1 MDAYAKIS
9 IVFLLGYLVIGLWA
23 GRKTKSV
30 EDHMVMSRSA
40 PGYLITGTLIAS
52 NLSSVT
58 FTGFTATVI
67 TMGPLAM
74 ISQFGASVTG
84 SLFLGLYAGRYLYR
98 MKLMTVPDFFSKRY
112 PGRGPQIASSIIV
125 LISMTAYMIT
135 VILGTT
141 VVFTS
146 LFGWSNQIALITILT
161 IITAFT
167 VVGGM
172 RSVVVTDA
180 AMFVVFLIA
189 ALIIG
194 PSVVIKSGGLSAA
207 IEGAKES
214 FPYIF
219 AWHGNMPKLNGFM
232 TIIEMSLLSFLL
244 VLGAPHLISRVNI
257 AKSERELAKGMIY
270 LGFFLPFLIICLL
283 YPFSFFP
290 LLKTGVEPVKAY
302 VWVCKNLVPTF
313 LGSVGLAGVVAAAV
327 STSTSLHQQASATL
341 SSAIIKDI
349 FFPNMND
356 KTLLTVSRLSV
367 IVITVI
373 VYFGS
378 LSPKIGAA
386 TIMYAFLFATA
397 AFSAWVPAI
406 YLGLLWKKATT
417 AGATWSM
424 FLTMPLIILVSIAR
438 SKGIV
443 PAWLPTNLVGL
454 VFSMTTMIVISLMTT
469 QENSKEIYEEIHKA
483 V

>member
-1 MDAYAKIS
+1 MDMYAMIS
-9 IVFLLGYLVIGLWA
+9 VAFLLGYLFIGLWA

-40 PGYLITGTLIAS
+40 PAFLIAGTLIAS

-58 FTGFTATVI
+58 FTGFTATVA
-67 TMGPLAM
+67 TMGPLAI

-98 MKLMTVPDFFSKRY
+98 MKLMTVPDFFSTRY

-125 LISMTAYMIT
+125 LVSMTAYMIT
-135 VILGTT
+135 VMLGTT
-141 VVFTS
+141 VVFSS
-146 LFGWSNQIALITILT
+146 LFGWSNQISLITILV
-161 IITAFT
+161 IITLFT

-180 AMFVVFLIA
+180 VMFGVFLIA
-189 ALIIG
+189 ALFIG
-194 PSVVIKSGGLSAA
+194 PAVVAKAGGFSSAIA
-207 IEGAKES
+207 GAKES

-219 AWHGNMPKLNGFM
+219 EWNGNMPKLNGFM
-232 TIIEMSLLSFLL
+232 SIVEMSVLSFLL

-257 AKSERELAKGMIY
+257 AKSERELGKAMIY
-270 LGFFLPFLIICLL
+270 LGIFLPLLIISLL
-283 YPFSFFP
+283 YPFSYFP
-290 LLKTGVEPVKAY
+290 LLNTDVKPVAAY

-313 LGSVGLAGVVAAAV
+313 IGSIGLAGVVAAAI
-327 STSTSLHQQASATL
+327 STATSLHQQASATL
-341 SSAIIKDI
+341 SSSIIKDI
-349 FFPNMND
+349 FFPQMDN
-356 KTLLTVSRLSV
+356 KQLLFVSRISV
-367 IVITVI
+367 LVIAII

-378 LSPKIGAA
+378 LSPAIGAA

-406 YLGLLWKKATT
+406 YLGLLWKRATT
-417 AGATWSM
+417 SGATWSM
-424 FLTMPLIILVSIAR
+424 FLTMPLIILISIAR

-443 PAWLPTNLVGL
+443 PAWVPTNVIGL
-454 VFSMTTMIVISLMTT
+454 IFSMTTMIVISLMTT
-469 QENSKEIYEEIHKA
+469 QEDGIEIYEKIHEA
-483 V
+483 I